1 MKKSLVLLFCI
12 SLFACSEKKI
22 TISDFTWIQGKWTGS
37 SEGMSFFEDW
47 KPLQGNLME
56 GRGGAISG
64 SDTVFSEK
72 IKIEQRGEELFYI
85 PNVAENGGPVD
96 FKFTGYKQDS
106 IVFEN
111 PKHDFPQRV
120 VYFRLPNKHLYAC
133 IDGVKAGKYS
143 RIEFSY
149 QKAE

>member
-1 MKKSLVLLFCI
+1 MRKALFFIVCLLSFSCSNKKPVI
-12 SLFACSEKKI
+12 A
-22 TISDFTWIQGKWTGS
+22 DFTWIEGKWTGS
-37 SEGMSFFEDW
+37 SEGMEFFEQW
-47 KPLQGNLME
+47 KPLQGNLLE
-56 GRGGAISG
+56 GQGGAISG

-72 IKIEQRGEELFYI
+72 IKIEQRGEEIFYI
-85 PNVAENGGPVD
+85 PNVPENGGPVD
-96 FKFTGYKQDS
+96 FKFTGYKKDS

-120 VYFRLPNKHLYAC
+120 VYFRLPNNKLYAC
-133 IDGVKAGKYS
+133 IDGLKAGKYS